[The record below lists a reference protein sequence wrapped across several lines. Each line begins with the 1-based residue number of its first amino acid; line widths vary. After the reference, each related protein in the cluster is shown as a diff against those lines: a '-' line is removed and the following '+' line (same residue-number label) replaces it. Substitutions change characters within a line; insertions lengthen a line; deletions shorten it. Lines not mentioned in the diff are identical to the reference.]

1 MNDNILVKEHYL
13 KAKADLKRDIKVLT
27 VFSVVFGIAIF
38 VIMILSNSI
47 DMLEN
52 FGDDLIYLMLC
63 LIIGV
68 QIACVPIGLIIVF
81 RFAWKTFSYASWIFI
96 MVLFLVAV
104 GGAHI
109 FAIAKF
115 ITGYLNIRKVGKY
128 VDTVTE

>member
-1 MNDNILVKEHYL
+1 MNDNRLAKEYYL
-13 KAKADLKRDIKVLT
+13 NAKADLKRDIKVLT
-27 VFSVVFGIAIF
+27 IFSVVFAIAIF
-38 VIMILSNSI
+38 MIMILSNSI
-47 DMLEN
+47 DIFEN
-52 FGDDLIYLMLC
+52 FGDALIYLMLC

-81 RFAWKTFSYASWIFI
+81 RFTWKTFSYASLIFI
-96 MVLFLVAV
+96 IVLFLVAV

-115 ITGYLNIRKVGKY
+115 IIGYLNIRKLGKY